1 MTKEIIEN
9 DPYKS
14 AGVDIDAGNDL
25 VDKIKKDVA
34 SSHNK
39 NVLGNIGGFAGM
51 YELSKNYNEP
61 VLVACTDGVGTK
73 VALAQEF
80 NQVDGIG
87 QDLVAMCV
95 NDLIVCGAKPLFF
108 LDYFAS
114 SKLEVNEASRIIK
127 SIADA
132 CKNSDCALLGGETA
146 EMPGHYVGKNFDLAG
161 FSVGSVE
168 KADIITGDSIEE
180 GNVLIGIE
188 SSGPHSNGFSLIR
201 KIIKESS
208 MKENDRNKIT
218 ELALKPTH
226 LYPNLIMHLI
236 NQFKINGMAH
246 ITGGGLTENIPRTL
260 PKHLAVEIYLDS
272 WQLPEIF
279 RWLQDNGN
287 ITQDD
292 MLRIFNCGIGM
303 VLVVNEDI
311 SENVKSEIK
320 NNAFECF
327 DIGKVIKKL
336 IINIPGKTKSSVTNK
351 KVKAGIIA
359 TANAEIRKTECVE
372 FLKPLFSRALSKT
385 GPERTPSEPDTRVT
399 IPKR

>member
-25 VDKIKKDVA
+25 VEKIKKDVA

-80 NQVDGIG
+80 NQVDFIG

-132 CKNSDCALLGGETA
+132 CKNSNCALLGGETA

-161 FSVGSVE
+161 FSVGCVE
-168 KADIITGDSIEE
+168 KENIITGDNIEE

-208 MKENDRNKIT
+208 MKGNDPNKIT

-226 LYPNLIMHLI
+226 LYPNLIVQLI

-246 ITGGGLTENIPRTL
+246 ITGGGLTENIPRSL

-279 RWLQDNGN
+279 RWLQDNGS
-287 ITQDD
+287 ISQDD

-303 VLVVNEDI
+303 VLIVNEDI

-327 DIGKVIKKL
+327 DIGKVIKKD
-336 IINIPGKTKSSVTNK
+336 SESV
-351 KVKAGIIA
+351 IY
-359 TANAEIRKTECVE
+359 
-372 FLKPLFSRALSKT
+372 S
-385 GPERTPSEPDTRVT
+385 
-399 IPKR
+399 

>member
-25 VDKIKKDVA
+25 VEKIKKDVA

-51 YELSKNYNEP
+51 YEMSKNYNEP

-80 NQVDGIG
+80 NQVDSIG

-114 SKLEVNEASRIIK
+114 SKLEVNEASKIIK

-132 CKNSDCALLGGETA
+132 CKNSNCALLGGETA

-161 FSVGSVE
+161 FSVGCVE
-168 KADIITGDSIEE
+168 KDNIITGDSIEE

-208 MKENDRNKIT
+208 MKEDDLKKIT

-226 LYPNLIMHLI
+226 LYPNLILQLI

-246 ITGGGLTENIPRTL
+246 ITGGGLTENIPRSL
-260 PKHLAVEIYLDS
+260 PKHLAVKIHLNS

-279 RWLQDNGN
+279 RWLQDNGS

-303 VLVVNEDI
+303 VLIVNEDI

-327 DIGKVIKKL
+327 DIGKVIKKD
-336 IINIPGKTKSSVTNK
+336 SESV
-351 KVKAGIIA
+351 IY
-359 TANAEIRKTECVE
+359 
-372 FLKPLFSRALSKT
+372 S
-385 GPERTPSEPDTRVT
+385 
-399 IPKR
+399 